1 MGTIIRKENITIEEK
16 NTILRLL
23 LQAAKEELSVE

>member
-16 NTILRLL
+16 NAILRLL
-23 LQAAKEELSVE
+23 LQTAKEELSVE